1 MINSSIFIIGVY
13 CLQLSYKNID
23 MGKLTS
29 IGYVQII
36 IAFCLGAI
44 FLNETVG
51 VLDIIGSLI
60 IFGYNIYNVY
70 DPPKD

>member
-1 MINSSIFIIGVY
+1 
-13 CLQLSYKNID
+13 